1 MLKPTIFLFLI
12 KLGNKTKTRTD
23 IKLANYSIDMIV
35 GTTQKD
41 WYNNKKKKKIVT
53 TKSSLPL
60 AKKTYLFKA
69 FKLVTCLTIVS
80 QKKLIEQGPVKVAK
94 HGEKRSIL
102 QSISRKVKQTSQ
114 SLFLTLILIE

>member
-41 WYNNKKKKKIVT
+41 WYNNKKKKKL
-53 TKSSLPL
+53 SLQNQ
-60 AKKTYLFKA
+60 
-69 FKLVTCLTIVS
+69 VC
-80 QKKLIEQGPVKVAK
+80 
-94 HGEKRSIL
+94 H
-102 QSISRKVKQTSQ
+102 
-114 SLFLTLILIE
+114 

>member
-41 WYNNKKKKKIVT
+41 WYNNNKKKKL
-53 TKSSLPL
+53 SLQNQ
-60 AKKTYLFKA
+60 
-69 FKLVTCLTIVS
+69 VC
-80 QKKLIEQGPVKVAK
+80 
-94 HGEKRSIL
+94 H
-102 QSISRKVKQTSQ
+102 
-114 SLFLTLILIE
+114 

>member
-41 WYNNKKKKKIVT
+41 WYNNKKKKNCHYKI
-53 TKSSLPL
+53 KFAIS
-60 AKKTYLFKA
+60 
-69 FKLVTCLTIVS
+69 
-80 QKKLIEQGPVKVAK
+80 
-94 HGEKRSIL
+94 EKNIF
-102 QSISRKVKQTSQ
+102 V
-114 SLFLTLILIE
+114 

>member
-12 KLGNKTKTRTD
+12 KFGNKTKTRTD

-41 WYNNKKKKKIVT
+41 WYNQKKIVT

-94 HGEKRSIL
+94 HGKKRSIL

-114 SLFLTLILIE
+114 SLLLTLILIE